1 MLFKKEHKVYSFNPA
16 ALTSIFFGCK
26 TDDIMIEEV
35 KQVVRDNEYLRHVK
49 FFIKLSWIVML
60 LNSILKNWI
69 SIFTIG
75 VDSVICLVPNYV

>member
-26 TDDIMIEEV
+26 TDDTMIEEV

-49 FFIKLSWIVML
+49 FYKAVMDSNAFKL
-60 LNSILKNWI
+60 NFEDWI
-69 SIFTIG
+69 SIFTVSIQPLFWRFG
-75 VDSVICLVPNYV
+75 Q